1 MRRPLPA
8 LLLLALLAGCSSGS
22 DGPGQVRVQVGPQ
35 DVGLQPTQGCV
46 DGERVR
52 YETEAP
58 VLEVSPDATITLT
71 VPDDIAEQGWSVQV
85 FDDRLDEQL
94 GEVEVADGEA
104 RFDGINTSDV
114 LPPGYYLVIVENK
127 GGDCGEW
134 SAAWPVGIVR
144 AGGDLGTTPPPP
156 TTSSSP
162 AAPSS
167 G

>member
-8 LLLLALLAGCSSGS
+8 LLAVAPLAVAVLAGCSSGS

-35 DVGLQPTQGCV
+35 DVGLQPTQACV
-46 DGERVR
+46 DGERTR
-52 YETEAP
+52 YQTEAP

-71 VPDDIAEQGWSVQV
+71 VPEAIAEQGWSVQV
-85 FDDRLDEQL
+85 FDDRLQEQI
-94 GEVEVADGEA
+94 GEVEVPDGEA
-104 RFDGINTSDV
+104 RFDGIGTSDV
-114 LPPGYYLVIVENK
+114 VPPGYYLVIVEDK

-144 AGGDLGTTPPPP
+144 AGGDLGTTP
-156 TTSSSP
+156 SP
-162 AAPSS
+162 STASPS